1 MTLDVRAV
9 LRLIRKNFILLIILI
24 LVGGLSGY
32 YLSSHFVAPMY
43 EASVMLVVNTRDEQ
57 VTVITSDQ
65 INSARQLVNTYA
77 VILTNDS
84 LLEELIEHFELDSD
98 IPKLKNRISAEAVN
112 QTQVMRM
119 IVRDR
124 SPDMALQLLEFI
136 MERAPGLLIE
146 TVKAGSV
153 EIVSPPRANYDP
165 VSPNIYRYTAVGAL
179 AGVFATLAFVFI
191 KKALINTIV
200 SDDDVNKYLDLP
212 VLGVVPK
219 IKQL

>member
-9 LRLIRKNFILLIILI
+9 LRLVRKSFILLIILT
-24 LVGGLSGY
+24 LVGGLAGY
-32 YLSSHFVAPMY
+32 YLSSRVVAPMY

-77 VILTNDS
+77 VILTNDA
-84 LLEELIEHFELDSD
+84 LLDELIEHFELDSD
-98 IPKLKNRISAEAVN
+98 IPTLKNRISAEAVN

-119 IVRDR
+119 TVRDR
-124 SPDMALQLLEFI
+124 SSDMALELLEFI
-136 MERAPGLLIE
+136 IERAPELLIE

-165 VSPNIYRYTAVGAL
+165 VSPSIYRYTAVGAL
-179 AGVFATLAFVFI
+179 AGLFAALAFVFI

-200 SDDDVNKYLDLP
+200 SDDDVGKYLDLP

-219 IKQL
+219 IKQ